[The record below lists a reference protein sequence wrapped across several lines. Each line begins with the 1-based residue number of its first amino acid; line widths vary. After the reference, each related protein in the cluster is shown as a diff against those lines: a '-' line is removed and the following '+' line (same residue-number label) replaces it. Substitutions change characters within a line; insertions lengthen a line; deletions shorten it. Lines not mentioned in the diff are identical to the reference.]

1 MIVLNG
7 LLRLIIGLSYLLILI
22 ELLFLPIPSEAS
34 THQLAFKSGVRPLH
48 RFGLLLSYAAVIVF
62 YVFPLL
68 WAIYPAVYRLA
79 LPLTAQPAF
88 ASPVLAVVAILAILL
103 GSAIGLAGTL
113 ELRRALIGD
122 DGGAVVSTGV
132 FRLSRNPIVL
142 GLHIAAIGYLIT
154 IPSLL
159 MAVGLIVF
167 WRHMETRIGIEEAF
181 LLNRHPERYRRYRR
195 SVGRY
200 LRWWGRAP

>member
-1 MIVLNG
+1 MQKQALRKKTPPEPTIDLPGYIIYHSSRPPAQWRKDVLE
-7 LLRLIIGLSYLLILI
+7 LIEGRAHYLL
-22 ELLFLPIPSEAS
+22 P
-34 THQLAFKSGVRPLH
+34 
-48 RFGLLLSYAAVIVF
+48 
-62 YVFPLL
+62 
-68 WAIYPAVYRLA
+68 YRLA
-79 LPLTAQPAF
+79 LPLTPQPAF

-142 GLHIAAIGYLIT
+142 GLHIVAIGYLIT

-159 MAVGLIVF
+159 MAVGLVVF
-167 WRHMETRIGIEEAF
+167 WRHMETRIGIEEPF